1 MKKFSK
7 NIIKTLN
14 LVFKVIF
21 MALDNIIEIEE
32 KLQEIK
38 DKKAGK

>member
-1 MKKFSK
+1 MRNFSR
-7 NIIKTLN
+7 NILKTLS

-38 DKKAGK
+38 DKKNGK